1 VRTKNLIAL
10 GASIALVLVL
20 VLTGCAQTTG
30 GGGGAPAGKAQEP
43 TYKALSAT
51 GIFIPVETKA
61 LGPRLTTVVGKT
73 LYICQGEADPVIM
86 PAVNKMMR
94 VKYPNTKFIY
104 YDRSDFGPNVPG
116 TGGVTTST
124 RLPEDPDILKKVD
137 GVVRG
142 IGW

>member
-1 VRTKNLIAL
+1 M

-20 VLTGCAQTTG
+20 VLTGCAQTTTGG
-30 GGGGAPAGKAQEP
+30 GGGGAPAGAATDK
-43 TYKALSAT
+43 TYKALSPT

-61 LGPRLTTVVGKT
+61 LAPRLTTVVGKT
-73 LYICQGEADPVIM
+73 IYICQGEADPVIM
-86 PAVNKMMR
+86 PALNKLMR
-94 VKYPNTKFIY
+94 TKYPQTTFIY

-116 TGGVTTST
+116 TGGASSST
-124 RLPEDPDILKKVD
+124 RQPEDPDILKKVN